1 MKKFLAALLVL
12 SMLGTLAGCASD
24 GAAVPDA
31 GLVSLDAQSGDNTPP
46 QQNAPEK
53 ERGVTESLTVK
64 NNDTLCEVFVNFADY
79 LGRTQATG
87 RMAEQKDGSIMI
99 IDGQGAVTTIE
110 IPSGKAEDIFPAYF
124 AQTEAIMSSAH
135 ISKRKN
141 FTFTVE
147 SKETVTIN
155 GYEMCKVKGTHTY
168 SPFIGDEVIS
178 QKFVAYA
185 TFAKANGAVVNWM
198 VLDGTPDGSLENSLE
213 DLGRKMAESFKEAQ

>member
-1 MKKFLAALLVL
+1 MKKFIAIVLVL

-24 GAAVPDA
+24 GAAMPDA
-31 GLVSLDAQSGDNTPP
+31 GLVSSDAHSGDTTPP

-53 ERGVTESLTVK
+53 EWGVTERLVVEK
-64 NNDTLCEVFVNFADY
+64 DNQMCRVLVNFADY
-79 LGRTQATG
+79 LGQTRATG

-124 AQTEAIMSSAH
+124 AQTEAIMSTAH
-135 ISKRKN
+135 VSKRKN
-141 FTFTVE
+141 FTFTIE

-198 VLDGTPDGSLENSLE
+198 VLDGTPDGLLENSLE